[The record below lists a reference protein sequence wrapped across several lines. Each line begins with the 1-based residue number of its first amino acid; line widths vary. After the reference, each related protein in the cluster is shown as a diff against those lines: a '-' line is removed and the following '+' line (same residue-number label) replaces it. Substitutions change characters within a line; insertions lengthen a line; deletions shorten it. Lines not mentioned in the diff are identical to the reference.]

1 MPPELTFTVQSPKGD
16 SDEFT
21 FEQNTKIGAAAKE
34 VADAFNY
41 PNANNPTFFRTED
54 GEREELQRNRTL
66 VSYQLDGTTV
76 ILSDS
81 GKGASE

>member
-1 MPPELTFTVQSPKGD
+1 MPPDLTFTVQSPKGN

-21 FEQNTKIGAAAKE
+21 FEQNTKVSAAAKE
-34 VADAFNY
+34 VADAFDY
-41 PNANNPTFFRTED
+41 QNANNPTFFRTKD

-66 VSYQLDGTTV
+66 VSYHLDGTTV
-76 ILSDS
+76 ILSDN

>member
-1 MPPELTFTVQSPKGD
+1 MSPELTFTAQSPKGD

-21 FEQNTKIGAAAKE
+21 FDQNKKVSAAAKE
-34 VADAFNY
+34 VADAFDY
-41 PNANNPTFFRTED
+41 PNANNPTFFRNED
-54 GEREELQRNRTL
+54 GERVELQRNRTL
-66 VSYQLDGTTV
+66 VSYGLDGTTV

>member
-21 FEQNTKIGAAAKE
+21 FDHNKKVGAAAKE
-34 VADAFNY
+34 VADAFDY
-41 PNANNPTFFRTED
+41 QNANNPTFFRTED

-66 VSYQLDGTTV
+66 VSYDLDSTTV

-81 GKGASE
+81 GKGATE

>member
-21 FEQNTKIGAAAKE
+21 FEQNMKVGAAAKK
-34 VADAFNY
+34 VADAFDY
-41 PNANNPTFFRTED
+41 PNANNPTFFRTVD
-54 GEREELQRNRTL
+54 GDREELQRNRTL
-66 VSYQLDGTTV
+66 VSYDLDGTTI

-81 GKGASE
+81 GKGACE